1 MNGDNQLHLGV
12 ICRHSVQEADVWFG
26 LYVWEMCTGLW
37 IGSAYL
43 PGLWAARHAMPS
55 PWEQVQGLLLR
66 SGADFEARRWS
77 MNGADLRALWVF
89 GEWSTSAAT
98 VAQDPGGDF

>member
-37 IGSAYL
+37 IGSAHL
-43 PGLWAARHAMPS
+43 PAALGRPARHAVAVGASYKGFFCAP
-55 PWEQVQGLLLR
+55 GLIF
-66 SGADFEARRWS
+66 GHVDRRR
-77 MNGADLRALWVF
+77 MVI
-89 GEWSTSAAT
+89 
-98 VAQDPGGDF
+98 